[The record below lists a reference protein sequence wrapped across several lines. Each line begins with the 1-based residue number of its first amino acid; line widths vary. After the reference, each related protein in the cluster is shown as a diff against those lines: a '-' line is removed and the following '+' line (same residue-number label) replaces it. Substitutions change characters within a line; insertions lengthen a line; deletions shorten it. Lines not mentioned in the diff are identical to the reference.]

1 MCVYP
6 TQNLKRCPSPPSQ
19 FPDFSPTHSSNI
31 LEINFKNIY
40 MFNLL
45 FVYHMCKLLEI
56 DTFHFNNP
64 LTNDFSELCLI

>member
-1 MCVYP
+1 
-6 TQNLKRCPSPPSQ
+6 
-19 FPDFSPTHSSNI
+19 
-31 LEINFKNIY
+31 